1 MICPY
6 CKKTIPDGAVKCTF
20 CGSMLNLD
28 PASSSNIDSISSD
41 EIGAFVGANAR
52 YYIQSF
58 SKFTMSGR
66 ERFCV
71 TWNWS
76 TFGFTFLWMLY
87 RKMYILALVTFVAFC
102 IPGINIILHIVVGM
116 VGNYLYYR
124 HVKEKVIEI
133 RSAQSPQNFYPVL
146 QEMGGVN
153 RWVISLAV
161 IISILLG
168 LLFIF
173 FFTAISAYLG
183 HFAGLAI

>member
-1 MICPY
+1 
-6 CKKTIPDGAVKCTF
+6 
-20 CGSMLNLD
+20 MLNLD

-41 EIGAFVGANAR
+41 EVGVFVGDNAS
-52 YYIQSF
+52 YYIQIF
-58 SKFTMSGR
+58 SKFTISGR

-124 HVKEKVIEI
+124 HVKEKIVEI
-133 RSAQSPQNFYPVL
+133 RSTQSPQNFYPVL
-146 QEMGGVN
+146 REMGGVN

-161 IISILLG
+161 IISIMLG

-173 FFTAISAYLG
+173 FFAAISAYLG